1 MNDNKMQTDHK
12 ICLKM
17 TPLDSDT
24 DVPTEHT
31 HLFYA
36 NCQKMSIHISQ
47 NIVKTSSYRS
57 DIKNSNLKSVIIRSF
72 IRISRVRERAC

>member
-1 MNDNKMQTDHK
+1 
-12 ICLKM
+12 M

-47 NIVKTSSYRS
+47 NIVKTTYYSQSY
-57 DIKNSNLKSVIIRSF
+57 KNK
-72 IRISRVRERAC
+72 